1 MDYRTIQL
9 TGGATY
15 IISLPSKW
23 IKKHGLG
30 KGMKVGIFETQQ
42 GDLIIKIRES
52 RLSEIT
58 LNLTSHKDLEF
69 LKREIITKYLQGYDQ
84 IKISSERYMPTE
96 VRTELKNLKQSLI
109 GFESFGESS
118 NELTFRI
125 LLQKDI
131 DVFQTTK
138 QMCYMSLSSLQELIN
153 AIKTSN
159 KEILVDILQRE
170 EGIDKFYFLILR
182 QISLNYLL
190 NTGWVQIA
198 KSIER
203 LSDHIENIAKLSGLI
218 LNEKNFSAEKDI
230 KLQISMY
237 SGLPAI
243 YLEVIQS
250 LEDRDALKANEII
263 TKIEKLR
270 SDDEKE
276 LKRLM
281 KKITLPQV
289 ILIHESFRRIREYIS
304 DIAEVI
310 INMR

>member
-9 TGGATY
+9 TGGSTY
-15 IISLPSKW
+15 IISLPNKW

-30 KGMKVGIFETQQ
+30 KGIKVGIFETQQ
-42 GDLIIKIRES
+42 GDLIIKTRDDN
-52 RLSEIT
+52 LNEIT

-84 IKISSERYMPTE
+84 IKISSEMYMPTV
-96 VRTELKNLKQSLI
+96 VRKELKNLKQSLI

-131 DVFQTTK
+131 NVFQTTK

-153 AIKTSN
+153 AISTSN

-170 EGIDKFYFLILR
+170 EEIDKFYFLILR
-182 QISLNYLL
+182 QIHLSYFL
-190 NTGWVQIA
+190 NTGCIQIA
-198 KSIER
+198 KSVER
-203 LSDHIENIAKLSGLI
+203 LSDHIENIAKLSSLI
-218 LNEKNFSAEKDI
+218 LNEKNFISEKDI
-230 KLQISMY
+230 KLQIRMH
-237 SGLPAI
+237 SGLPKI
-243 YLEVIQS
+243 YSEVIQC
-250 LEDRDALKANEII
+250 LEVKDALKANEII

-270 SDDEKE
+270 EDDEKE
-276 LKRLM
+276 LKKLM
-281 KKITLPQV
+281 EKVTLPQV